1 MALTHHEVIYR
12 GSLAAFDDGV
22 ERLPTEAEFS
32 EVLWKLA
39 DEFYEVAGLVDPG
52 VWGQASTG
60 NIEIDFGING
70 PDGARGAAARAIEV
84 VRRVSTATG
93 LDLCL
98 DVDGPAQST
107 GVATPHHQG
116 ASETRGGP
124 GARNAAGVQGSGE
137 SRGRSR
143 FVLVATGR
151 ISEVI
156 PC

>member
-1 MALTHHEVIYR
+1 MRWTHHEVTYR
-12 GSLAAFDDGV
+12 GSLAAFDGGV

-39 DEFYEVAGLVDPG
+39 DELHEVAGLVDPG

-60 NIEIDFGING
+60 KVEIDFCING
-70 PDGARGAAARAIEV
+70 PGGARGTAARAMEV
-84 VRRVSTATG
+84 VRKVGTAAG
-93 LDLCL
+93 LDLCVDL
-98 DVDGPAQST
+98 DGQRQST
-107 GVATPHHQG
+107 GVATPHKQG
-116 ASETRGGP
+116 ASGSRSDPGTR
-124 GARNAAGVQGSGE
+124 RAAGRRGSGE

-151 ISEVI
+151 ITEAI